1 MQEASYRPQYA
12 ETTTLLQNQM
22 ETKVTKT
29 LRVIAQV
36 THTADTQT
44 FYKRDCGGAG
54 EDDDAATASC
64 CRKCKQDK
72 YNAAIN
78 TRNDICGRGKASE
91 DTDKYVKEDRESA
104 KEEINICIKPRNCN
118 KQIRTKKTTA
128 TTTVETNLNCKCK
141 GFPNNNDNS
150 NDCQLTKYNNNNNGS
165 SNNSNTNNKFL
176 NSIISILYCKQFKS
190 TQQQQ
195 QLYYT
200 HHYPTA
206 NKTCLTQCLQ
216 QQQQT
221 SAPCPPPQKMLLN
234 CSYKMSSYFPDLFYF
249 VNTLLLLLTVIQ
261 LPQHL
266 VEASCRYEPSR
277 SCEAICQPIWSTP
290 DNINNN
296 NNYQSTV
303 LATNNV
309 TLTNFFPADYNC
321 TIRALV
327 LMPDDDG
334 YVASLKRV
342 VPILQVAEQRIH
354 ASGLLPS
361 YIQFDWMPQDDKCDA
376 AFAAVKAMDGI
387 VKNCSHVFFGPVC
400 DYSLAAVGRIAKYFN
415 SNGTPLISVGGS
427 TFDFEKPK
435 TKCSDEFYMLLR
447 TGMLSFESISE
458 LTISV
463 MKRHK
468 WSRSIFFYDAD
479 GQRNVA
485 GQHTCYLMMTSLGKQ
500 MRNENMTFA
509 QYRITEKFKNRTEE
523 MTREIGNKNSGKWTT
538 QDKYLLVI

>member
-1 MQEASYRPQYA
+1 MPEASYRPQYA

-36 THTADTQT
+36 ILTADTQT
-44 FYKRDCGGAG
+44 FYNQACGGG
-54 EDDDAATASC
+54 EDDVDAATTSC
-64 CRKCKQDK
+64 CRKCKQDE
-72 YNAAIN
+72 YNSDIN
-78 TRNDICGRGKASE
+78 TRKDIYGRSKRDKE
-91 DTDKYVKEDRESA
+91 KDKYIAEDREGA
-104 KEEINICIKPRNCN
+104 KEEIYICIKPRNCY
-118 KQIRTKKTTA
+118 KQIRTTKTTA
-128 TTTVETNLNCKCK
+128 TNINTVDSNLNCKCK

-150 NDCQLTKYNNNNNGS
+150 NDCQLTN
-165 SNNSNTNNKFL
+165 NNSNNINNKFL

-195 QLYYT
+195 QQQQFYYT
-200 HHYPTA
+200 HHYSTA
-206 NKTCLTQCLQ
+206 NKTCLTQ
-216 QQQQT
+216 QQQT
-221 SAPCPPPQKMLLN
+221 FSAASSPPHKSLLN
-234 CSYKMSSYFPDLFYF
+234 YSYKMSQYFTDLFYF
-249 VNTLLLLLTVIQ
+249 VETLLLILTVIQ

-277 SCEAICQPIWSTP
+277 SCEAICQPIWSTT
-290 DNINNN
+290 DNIINNNNN

-321 TIRALV
+321 RIRALV

-509 QYRITEKFKNRTEE
+509 QYRITEKLKNRTEE
-523 MTREIGNKNSGKWTT
+523 ITREIGNKNSGK
-538 QDKYLLVI
+538 